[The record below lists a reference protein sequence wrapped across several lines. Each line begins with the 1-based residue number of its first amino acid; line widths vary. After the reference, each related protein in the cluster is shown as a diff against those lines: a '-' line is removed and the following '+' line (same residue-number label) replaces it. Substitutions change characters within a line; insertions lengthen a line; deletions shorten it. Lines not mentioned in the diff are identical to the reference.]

1 MYVRWTPVPEPQTE
15 SWRFQLVDSAQYFG
29 FVDDEVPAELETA
42 VMAFCEA
49 FDPLERS
56 SMIILVDE
64 FTGAAFAECHVLASK
79 ICGLGTT
86 DVPLDPDDSPEYR
99 ANRDI
104 ETSHSAFEQMK
115 SDAKGGRKFSNIV
128 CEFSPEKEKPLEV
141 VGGQHRF
148 EAISQAMD
156 EGQDVHHGIKVYFSL
171 TKEQRL
177 DVQVISNTNI
187 SVPTDLLDRMYAT
200 LEGADL
206 RQWCQ
211 KVNLLEKGQDFADKN
226 KRGNPITVKEART
239 FIANFLLG
247 QEVAADKF
255 ETIDTTPQVVESGKR
270 EPKLWKSIKDQYP
283 AMWADEGLLEAGK
296 QFARLINAQREHFR
310 DSKSKKLKG
319 KVDHIYKTKNV
330 ALLAGWAFVT
340 GALQSNKP
348 RLTKHYALADGKT
361 KDPLRADLLANGKH
375 ATDPEAYRG
384 LGFRS
389 DPKERGRFTE
399 LFWLHAEKGG
409 GFSAKLVDTAIKG
422 YEAKRAHL
430 AFVEGKAKL

>member
-1 MYVRWTPVPEPQTE
+1 MT
-15 SWRFQLVDSAQYFG
+15 DSVKYFG
-29 FVDDEVPAELETA
+29 FEDDEVPTELETSISQ
-42 VMAFCEA
+42 FCMT

-56 SMIILVDE
+56 SMIVLVDD
-64 FTGAAFAECHVLASK
+64 FTGAAFTECHVTASM
-79 ICGLGTT
+79 ICNLGTT
-86 DVPLDPDDSPEYR
+86 DVALDPDDSPEYR

-104 ETSHSAFEQMK
+104 VISHSAFDQMK
-115 SDAKGGRKFSNIV
+115 SDAKAGRKFSNIV
-128 CEFSPEKEKPLEV
+128 CEFSPGKERPLEV

-148 EAISQAMD
+148 EAIASALD
-156 EGQDVHHGIKVYFSL
+156 EGHDVHHGLKVYFSL

-177 DVQVISNTNI
+177 DVQVISNANI

-206 RQWCQ
+206 RLWCQ
-211 KVNLLEKGQDFADKN
+211 KVDLLEKGQDFADRN
-226 KRGNPITVKEART
+226 KRGNPITVKEVRT
-239 FIANFLLG
+239 FIVNYLLG
-247 QEVAADKF
+247 TKVVVDNF
-255 ETIDTTPQVVESGKR
+255 GTVDTTPQVVESGKR
-270 EPKLWKSIKDQYP
+270 EPKLWKEVKENNPDLWSDK
-283 AMWADEGLLEAGK
+283 GLLEAGK
-296 QFARLINAQREHFR
+296 QFAKLINAQREHFR
-310 DSKSKKLKG
+310 DGKSKKLKG
-319 KVDHIYKTKNV
+319 KVDHIYKTKNI
-330 ALLAGWAFVT
+330 ALLAGWAFVA
-340 GALQSNKP
+340 GSLQSNAT
-348 RLTKHYALADGKT
+348 RLAKHYSLADEKS

-409 GFSAKLVDTAIKG
+409 GFSAKLIDTAIKG

>member
-1 MYVRWTPVPEPQTE
+1 VTNNVK
-15 SWRFQLVDSAQYFG
+15 YFG
-29 FVDDEVPAELETA
+29 FENSEVPAELEA
-42 VMAFCEA
+42 SVLEFCDT
-49 FDPLERS
+49 FDPLERT
-56 SMIILVDE
+56 SMIVLVDD
-64 FTGAAFAECHVLASK
+64 FTGAAFTECHVSASI
-79 ICGLGTT
+79 ICSLGTT
-86 DVPLDPDDSPEYR
+86 DVPLDPDESPEYR

-104 ETSHSAFEQMK
+104 VISHSAFEQMK
-115 SDAKGGRKFSNIV
+115 SDAISGRKFSNIV
-128 CEFSPEKEKPLEV
+128 CEFSPSKEKSLEV

-148 EAISQAMD
+148 EAILSALA
-156 EGQDVHHGIKVYFSL
+156 EGQDVHHGVKVYFSL

-206 RQWCQ
+206 RVWCQ
-211 KVNLLEKGQDFADKN
+211 KVDLLEKGQDFADKN

-239 FIANFLLG
+239 FIVNYWLGKEILADNFNT
-247 QEVAADKF
+247 V
-255 ETIDTTPQVVESGKR
+255 DTTPQVVESGKR
-270 EPKLWKSIKDQYP
+270 EPKLWKEIKDKNLEL
-283 AMWADEGLLEAGK
+283 WSDKGLLEAGK
-296 QFARLINAQREHFR
+296 QFARLINAQREYFR
-310 DSKSKKLKG
+310 DTKSKKLKG

-330 ALLAGWAFVT
+330 ALLAGWAFVS
-340 GALQSNKP
+340 GALQSNAT
-348 RLTKHYALADGKT
+348 RLAKHYALADDKA

-375 ATDPEAYRG
+375 GTDPEAYRG

-409 GFSAKLVDTAIKG
+409 GFSAKLIDTAIKG
-422 YEAKRAHL
+422 YEAKRAHI

>member
-1 MYVRWTPVPEPQTE
+1 MA
-15 SWRFQLVDSAQYFG
+15 DSAKYFG
-29 FVDDEVPAELETA
+29 FEEDEVPAKLEND
-42 VMAFCEA
+42 VLAFCDA
-49 FDPLERS
+49 FDPLERLAL
-56 SMIILVDE
+56 IVLIDD
-64 FTGAAFAECHVLASK
+64 FTGAPFAECHVKASK

-104 ETSHSAFEQMK
+104 VTSHSAFEQMI
-115 SDAKGGRKFSNIV
+115 SDAIAGRKFSNIV

-148 EAISQAMD
+148 EAISRAVD
-156 EGQDVHHGIKVYFSL
+156 EGKDVHHGIKVYFSL

-206 RQWCQ
+206 RKWCQ
-211 KVNLLEKGQDFADKN
+211 KVGLLENKQDFSDKN

-239 FIANFLLG
+239 FIANYLLG
-247 QEVAADKF
+247 TKVDSDNF
-255 ETIDTTPQVVESGKR
+255 DTVDTTPQVVESGKR
-270 EPKLWKSIKDQYP
+270 EPKLWKSIKDSNP
-283 AMWADEGLLEAGK
+283 EMWTDKGLQDAGK

-310 DSKSKKLKG
+310 DGKSKALKG

-330 ALLAGWAFVT
+330 ALLAGWAFVA
-340 GALQSNKP
+340 GALQSNKV
-348 RLTKHYALADGKT
+348 RLAKHYALADGKT

-409 GFSAKLVDTAIKG
+409 GFSSKLIDTAIKG